1 MTASCCRIIA
11 ARTFAGALEELAQMG
26 FALPLEWFAPHL
38 EFRFPLIGETSVAG
52 IALELRHAL
61 EPWHVL
67 GEESSAGNAR
77 YVDSSSERVQ
87 ARVSNWVPERFTL
100 VANGVGVPLQP
111 TGRAGDYVGGIRFK
125 AWSPYSA
132 LHPRIRPQVPLVLE
146 VHDAWSGRS
155 LGGLTHHVVH
165 PGGPQLRDLPGQR
178 QLRRRRAAAR
188 ASRRSATA
196 RAPMARPVV
205 EPAWSIP
212 ARLDLRAHA

>member
-1 MTASCCRIIA
+1 
-11 ARTFAGALEELAQMG
+11 
-26 FALPLEWFAPHL
+26 
-38 EFRFPLIGETSVAG
+38 
-52 IALELRHAL
+52 
-61 EPWHVL
+61 
-67 GEESSAGNAR
+67 
-77 YVDSSSERVQ
+77 VDSSSERVQ

-165 PGGPQLRDLPGQR
+165 PGGLSYATFPVNANEAEA
-178 QLRRRRAAAR
+178 RRR
-188 ASRRSATA
+188 SRFQALGHSAGA
-196 RAPMARPVV
+196 MARPAA
-205 EPAWSIP
+205 EASLEHPCT
-212 ARLDLRAHA
+212 LDLRAHA